1 MRSRSD
7 RCVHN
12 VKDRMNHIFQGS
24 LVDQVV
30 RRSPTMQRVP
40 GSIPGVVNETLSKNT
55 KILFLIED
63 ISELECWHLVLDAW
77 FLGCSGNAPG
87 LWWKSSWAALE
98 MPGLQ
103 WKCLGCSGNGSL
115 SQDLNPVPIM
125 GNDVRGREMQILNL
139 KIDSLIWFV

>member
-30 RRSPTMQRVP
+30 RRSPSVRKVP
-40 GSIPGVVNETLSKNT
+40 GSIPGVVNETLSKIT

-63 ISELECWHLVLDAW
+63 TSELEVWHLYDMA
-77 FLGCSGNAPG
+77 F
-87 LWWKSSWAALE
+87 KS
-98 MPGLQ
+98 
-103 WKCLGCSGNGSL
+103 
-115 SQDLNPVPIM
+115 
-125 GNDVRGREMQILNL
+125 
-139 KIDSLIWFV
+139 